1 MCDQQWILDENFT
14 EMVCECFI
22 GISINTS
29 TLMVVTFV
37 YMVTTLVTTIGKCI
51 LIYCLHGVISACFV
65 VICYLLTSS
74 KINQETNRLS
84 NTFVFLPHTQ

>member
-1 MCDQQWILDENFT
+1 MCDQQWILDDNFT

-29 TLMVVTFV
+29 TLMVVIFV

-51 LIYCLHGVISACFV
+51 LIYCLYGGLLYICCFSIWYPGSGV
-65 VICYLLTSS
+65 
-74 KINQETNRLS
+74 
-84 NTFVFLPHTQ
+84 VFDCIVS

>member
-29 TLMVVTFV
+29 TLMVVIFV

-65 VICYLLTSS
+65 VICY
-74 KINQETNRLS
+74 
-84 NTFVFLPHTQ
+84 F